1 MFSSSWGSGRKN
13 ISFTLLWKYWQLNLE
28 HRNPKYHLGQFAS
41 FFTVEFIL
49 QEVIVNPVVLPEKE
63 ERIDSCKSV
72 MEATSAK
79 STPRSSRQ
87 SAEEIGSGSA
97 GKAAQA
103 AGLRE
108 INFQKPFLL
117 PWCRWEH
124 LADFHQEGENDT
136 LGAYVCLV
144 TVKKVRPFWSIS

>member
-1 MFSSSWGSGRKN
+1 M
-13 ISFTLLWKYWQLNLE
+13 E
-28 HRNPKYHLGQFAS
+28 HPNPKYHLGQFAS

-117 PWCRWEH
+117 P
-124 LADFHQEGENDT
+124 
-136 LGAYVCLV
+136 
-144 TVKKVRPFWSIS
+144 